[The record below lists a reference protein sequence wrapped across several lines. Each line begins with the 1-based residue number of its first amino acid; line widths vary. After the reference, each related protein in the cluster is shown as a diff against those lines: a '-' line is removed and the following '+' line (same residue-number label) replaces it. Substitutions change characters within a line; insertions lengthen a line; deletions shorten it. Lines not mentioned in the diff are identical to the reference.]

1 MYQSY
6 SGIVVSVC
14 QRAGHGAR
22 PGRQRGGPC
31 QPGNRT
37 SRMGL
42 QAPSPLY
49 ATAAVT
55 DNIVFTIVT
64 FTRTTRL
71 PTRFAVSVTV
81 PRTNAIAAIDD
92 DNVVA
97 GGARP

>member
-1 MYQSY
+1 
-6 SGIVVSVC
+6 
-14 QRAGHGAR
+14 
-22 PGRQRGGPC
+22 
-31 QPGNRT
+31 
-37 SRMGL
+37 
-42 QAPSPLY
+42 
-49 ATAAVT
+49 VT